1 MKKKTVVTAVIFVI
15 LIALVGIGAAFAF
28 FSNES
33 DSSYLTVD
41 SNDQFSIS
49 IGIGET
55 QGQLV
60 PVKAVNDNTA
70 AGNISDSDGVRIDV
84 PYVIGEAEEGVT
96 AMKVVVYASGAVW
109 RGADGEELPEEIQAY
124 MQGKLDL
131 CLYDADALG
140 EGEQP
145 SYNWSN
151 ASAVFNF
158 TDPTAGATGTLQLAI
173 RFNVT
178 DELLPEEIMNST
190 VTVSVTSEFVR
201 T

>member
-1 MKKKTVVTAVIFVI
+1 MKKKTAVIAIIFVI
-15 LIALVGIGAAFAF
+15 LIALTGIGAAFAF
-28 FSNES
+28 FPNES

-49 IGIGET
+49 IGVGET
-55 QGQLV
+55 QGQLI

-96 AMKVVVYASGAVW
+96 SMKVVVYASTAVW
-109 RGADGEELPEEIQAY
+109 RNADGQELPEEIQDY
-124 MQGKLDL
+124 MQGKLDM
-131 CLYDADALG
+131 CLYAGDPPA
-140 EGEQP
+140 
-145 SYNWSN
+145 YNWSN
-151 ASAVFNF
+151 AFAVFNF
-158 TDPTAGATGTLQLAI
+158 ENPAAGTTGTLKLAI

>member
-1 MKKKTVVTAVIFVI
+1 MNKKTAVIAIIFVI
-15 LIALVGIGAAFAF
+15 LIALTGIGAAFAF
-28 FSNES
+28 FPNES

-49 IGIGET
+49 IGVGET
-55 QGQLV
+55 QGQLI

-96 AMKVVVYASGAVW
+96 SMKVVVYASTAVW
-109 RGADGEELPEEIQAY
+109 RNADGQELPEEIQDY
-124 MQGKLDL
+124 MQGKLDM
-131 CLYDADALG
+131 CLYAGD
-140 EGEQP
+140 P
-145 SYNWSN
+145 PTYNWSN

-158 TDPTAGATGTLQLAI
+158 ENPAAGTTGTLKLAI

>member
-1 MKKKTVVTAVIFVI
+1 MKKKTAVIAIIFVI
-15 LIALVGIGAAFAF
+15 LIALTGIGAAFAF
-28 FSNES
+28 FPNES

-49 IGIGET
+49 IGVGET
-55 QGQLV
+55 QGQLI

-96 AMKVVVYASGAVW
+96 SMRVVVYASTAVW
-109 RGADGEELPEEIQAY
+109 RDADGQELPGEIQDY
-124 MQGKLDL
+124 MQGKLDM
-131 CLYDADALG
+131 CLYAGD
-140 EGEQP
+140 QP
-145 SYNWSN
+145 TYNWSN

-158 TDPTAGATGTLQLAI
+158 ENPAAGTTGTLKLAI

>member
-1 MKKKTVVTAVIFVI
+1 MKKKTAVIAIIFVI
-15 LIALVGIGAAFAF
+15 LIALTGIGAAFAF
-28 FSNES
+28 FPNES

-49 IGIGET
+49 IGVGET
-55 QGQLV
+55 QGQLI

-96 AMKVVVYASGAVW
+96 SMKVVVYASTAVW
-109 RGADGEELPEEIQAY
+109 RNADGQELPEEIQDY
-124 MQGKLDL
+124 MQGKLDM
-131 CLYDADALG
+131 CLYAGD
-140 EGEQP
+140 P
-145 SYNWSN
+145 PTYNWSN

-158 TDPTAGATGTLQLAI
+158 ENPAAGTTGTLKLAI
-173 RFNVT
+173 RLNVT

-190 VTVSVTSEFVR
+190 STVSETSEFVR
-201 T
+201 K

>member
-1 MKKKTVVTAVIFVI
+1 MKKKTAVIAIIFVI
-15 LIALVGIGAAFAF
+15 LIALTGIGAAFAF
-28 FSNES
+28 FPNES

-49 IGIGET
+49 IGVGET
-55 QGQLV
+55 QGQLI

-96 AMKVVVYASGAVW
+96 SMKVVVYASTAVW
-109 RGADGEELPEEIQAY
+109 RDADGQELPEEIQDY
-124 MQGKLDL
+124 MQGKLDM
-131 CLYDADALG
+131 CLYAGDPPA
-140 EGEQP
+140 
-145 SYNWSN
+145 YNWSN

-158 TDPTAGATGTLQLAI
+158 ENPAAGTTGTLKLAI

-190 VTVSVTSEFVR
+190 VTVSVRSEFVR

>member
-1 MKKKTVVTAVIFVI
+1 MKKKTAVIAIIFVI
-15 LIALVGIGAAFAF
+15 LIALTGIGAAFAF
-28 FSNES
+28 FPNES

-49 IGIGET
+49 IGVGET
-55 QGQLV
+55 QGQLI

-96 AMKVVVYASGAVW
+96 SMKVVVYASTAVW
-109 RGADGEELPEEIQAY
+109 RDADGQELPEEIQDY
-124 MQGKLDL
+124 MQGKLDM
-131 CLYDADALG
+131 CLYAGD
-140 EGEQP
+140 P
-145 SYNWSN
+145 PTYNWSN

-158 TDPTAGATGTLQLAI
+158 ENPAAGTTGTLKLAI

-178 DELLPEEIMNST
+178 DELLPKEIMNST

>member
-1 MKKKTVVTAVIFVI
+1 MKKKTAVIAIIFVI
-15 LIALVGIGAAFAF
+15 LIALTGIGAAFAF
-28 FSNES
+28 FPNES

-49 IGIGET
+49 IGVGET
-55 QGQLV
+55 QGQLI

-96 AMKVVVYASGAVW
+96 SMKVVVYASTAVW
-109 RGADGEELPEEIQAY
+109 RDADGHELPGEIQDY
-124 MQGKLDL
+124 MQGKLDM
-131 CLYDADALG
+131 CLYAGD
-140 EGEQP
+140 P
-145 SYNWSN
+145 PTYNWSN

-158 TDPTAGATGTLQLAI
+158 ENPAAGTTGTLKLAI

>member
-1 MKKKTVVTAVIFVI
+1 MKKKTAVIAIIFVI
-15 LIALVGIGAAFAF
+15 LIALTGIGAAFAF
-28 FSNES
+28 FPNES

-49 IGIGET
+49 IGVGET
-55 QGQLV
+55 QGQLI

-70 AGNISDSDGVRIDV
+70 KGDISDSDGVRIDV

-96 AMKVVVYASGAVW
+96 SMKVVVYASTAVW
-109 RGADGEELPEEIQAY
+109 RDADGQELPEEIQDY
-124 MQGKLDL
+124 MQGKLDM
-131 CLYDADALG
+131 CLYAGDPPA
-140 EGEQP
+140 
-145 SYNWSN
+145 YNWSN

-158 TDPTAGATGTLQLAI
+158 ENPAAGTTGTLKLAI

>member
-1 MKKKTVVTAVIFVI
+1 MKKKTAVIAIIFVI
-15 LIALVGIGAAFAF
+15 LIALTGIGAAFAF
-28 FSNES
+28 FPNES

-49 IGIGET
+49 IGVGET
-55 QGQLV
+55 QGQLI

-96 AMKVVVYASGAVW
+96 SMKVVVYASTAVW
-109 RGADGEELPEEIQAY
+109 RNADGQELPEEIQDY
-124 MQGKLDL
+124 MQGKLDM
-131 CLYDADALG
+131 CLYAGD
-140 EGEQP
+140 QP
-145 SYNWSN
+145 TYNWSS

-158 TDPTAGATGTLQLAI
+158 ENPAAGTTGTLKLAI

>member
-1 MKKKTVVTAVIFVI
+1 MKKKTAVIAIIFVI
-15 LIALVGIGAAFAF
+15 LIALTGIGAAFAF
-28 FSNES
+28 FPNES

-49 IGIGET
+49 IGVGET
-55 QGQLV
+55 QGQLI

-96 AMKVVVYASGAVW
+96 SMKVVVYASTAVW
-109 RGADGEELPEEIQAY
+109 RDADGQELPGEIQDY
-124 MQGKLDL
+124 MQGKLDM
-131 CLYDADALG
+131 CLYAGD
-140 EGEQP
+140 P
-145 SYNWSN
+145 PTYNWSN

-158 TDPTAGATGTLQLAI
+158 ENPASGTTGTLKLAI

>member
-1 MKKKTVVTAVIFVI
+1 MKKKTVVIAIIFVI
-15 LIALVGIGAAFAF
+15 LIALTGIGAAFAF
-28 FSNES
+28 FPNES
-33 DSSYLTVD
+33 DFSYLTVD

-49 IGIGET
+49 IGVGET
-55 QGQLV
+55 QGQLI

-96 AMKVVVYASGAVW
+96 SMKVVVYASTAVW
-109 RGADGEELPEEIQAY
+109 RDADGQELPEEIQDY
-124 MQGKLDL
+124 MQGKLDM
-131 CLYDADALG
+131 CLYAGDPPA
-140 EGEQP
+140 
-145 SYNWSN
+145 YNWSN

-158 TDPTAGATGTLQLAI
+158 ENPAAGTTGTLKLAI

>member
-1 MKKKTVVTAVIFVI
+1 MKKKTAVIAIIFVI
-15 LIALVGIGAAFAF
+15 LIALTGIGAAFAF
-28 FSNES
+28 FPNES

-49 IGIGET
+49 IGVGET
-55 QGQLV
+55 QGQLI

-96 AMKVVVYASGAVW
+96 SMKVVVYASTAVW
-109 RGADGEELPEEIQAY
+109 RNADGQELPEEIQDY
-124 MQGKLDL
+124 MQGKLDM
-131 CLYDADALG
+131 CLYAGD
-140 EGEQP
+140 QP
-145 SYNWSN
+145 TYNWSN

-158 TDPTAGATGTLQLAI
+158 ENPAAGTTGTLKLAI

>member
-1 MKKKTVVTAVIFVI
+1 MKKKTAVIAIIFVI
-15 LIALVGIGAAFAF
+15 LIALTGIGAAFAF
-28 FSNES
+28 FPNES

-49 IGIGET
+49 IGVGET
-55 QGQLV
+55 QGQLI

-96 AMKVVVYASGAVW
+96 SMKVVVYASGAVW
-109 RGADGEELPEEIQAY
+109 RNADGQELPEEIQDY
-124 MQGKLDL
+124 MQGKLDM
-131 CLYDADALG
+131 CLYAGDPPA
-140 EGEQP
+140 
-145 SYNWSN
+145 YNWSN

-158 TDPTAGATGTLQLAI
+158 ENPAAGTTGTLKLAI

>member
-1 MKKKTVVTAVIFVI
+1 MKKKTAVIAIIFVI
-15 LIALVGIGAAFAF
+15 LIALTGIGAAFAF
-28 FSNES
+28 FPNES

-49 IGIGET
+49 IGVGET
-55 QGQLV
+55 QGQLI

-96 AMKVVVYASGAVW
+96 SMKVVVYASTAVW
-109 RGADGEELPEEIQAY
+109 RDADGQELPGEIQDY
-124 MQGKLDL
+124 MQGKLDM
-131 CLYDADALG
+131 CLYAGD
-140 EGEQP
+140 P
-145 SYNWSN
+145 PTYNWNN

-158 TDPTAGATGTLQLAI
+158 ENPAAGTTGTLKLAI

>member
-1 MKKKTVVTAVIFVI
+1 MKKKTAVIAIIFVI
-15 LIALVGIGAAFAF
+15 LIALTGIGAAFAF
-28 FSNES
+28 FPNES

-49 IGIGET
+49 IGVGET
-55 QGQLV
+55 QGQLI

-96 AMKVVVYASGAVW
+96 SMKVVVYASTAVW
-109 RGADGEELPEEIQAY
+109 RNADGQELPEEIQDY
-124 MQGKLDL
+124 MQGKLDM
-131 CLYDADALG
+131 CLYAGDKPA
-140 EGEQP
+140 
-145 SYNWSN
+145 YNWSN

-158 TDPTAGATGTLQLAI
+158 ENPAAGTTGTLKLAI

-190 VTVSVTSEFVR
+190 VTVSVTSEFVI

>member
-1 MKKKTVVTAVIFVI
+1 MKKKTAVIAIIFVI
-15 LIALVGIGAAFAF
+15 LIALTGIGAAFAF
-28 FSNES
+28 FPNES
-33 DSSYLTVD
+33 DSFYLTVD

-49 IGIGET
+49 IGVGET
-55 QGQLV
+55 QGQLI

-96 AMKVVVYASGAVW
+96 SMKVVVYASTAVW
-109 RGADGEELPEEIQAY
+109 RDADGQELPEEIQDY
-124 MQGKLDL
+124 MQGKLDM
-131 CLYDADALG
+131 CLYAGDPPA
-140 EGEQP
+140 
-145 SYNWSN
+145 YNWSN

-158 TDPTAGATGTLQLAI
+158 ENPAAGTTGTLKLAI

>member
-1 MKKKTVVTAVIFVI
+1 MKKKTAVIAIIFVI
-15 LIALVGIGAAFAF
+15 LIALTGIGAAFAF
-28 FSNES
+28 FPNES

-49 IGIGET
+49 IGVGET
-55 QGQLV
+55 QGQLI

-96 AMKVVVYASGAVW
+96 SMKVVVYASTAVW
-109 RGADGEELPEEIQAY
+109 RDADGQELPGEIQDY
-124 MQGKLDL
+124 MQGKLDM
-131 CLYDADALG
+131 CLYAGD
-140 EGEQP
+140 QP
-145 SYNWSN
+145 TYNWSN

-158 TDPTAGATGTLQLAI
+158 ENPAAGTTGTLKLAI

-190 VTVSVTSEFVR
+190 VTVSVTSEFAR

>member
-1 MKKKTVVTAVIFVI
+1 MKKKTAVIAIIFVI
-15 LIALVGIGAAFAF
+15 LIALTGIGAAFAF
-28 FSNES
+28 FPNES

-49 IGIGET
+49 IGVGET
-55 QGQLV
+55 QGQLI

-96 AMKVVVYASGAVW
+96 SMKVVVYASTAVW
-109 RGADGEELPEEIQAY
+109 RNADGQELPEEIQDY
-124 MQGKLDL
+124 MQGKLDM
-131 CLYDADALG
+131 CLYAGD
-140 EGEQP
+140 P
-145 SYNWSN
+145 PTYNWSN

-158 TDPTAGATGTLQLAI
+158 ENPAAGTTGTLKLAI

>member
-1 MKKKTVVTAVIFVI
+1 MKKKTAVIAIISVI
-15 LIALVGIGAAFAF
+15 LIALTGIGAAFAF
-28 FSNES
+28 FPNES

-49 IGIGET
+49 IGVGET
-55 QGQLV
+55 QGQLI

-96 AMKVVVYASGAVW
+96 SMKVVVYASTAVW
-109 RGADGEELPEEIQAY
+109 RNADGQELPEEIQDY
-124 MQGKLDL
+124 MQGKLDM
-131 CLYDADALG
+131 CLYAGD
-140 EGEQP
+140 QP
-145 SYNWSN
+145 TYNWSS

-158 TDPTAGATGTLQLAI
+158 ENPAAGTTGTLKLAI

>member
-1 MKKKTVVTAVIFVI
+1 MKKKTAVIAIIFVI
-15 LIALVGIGAAFAF
+15 LIALTGIGAAFAF
-28 FSNES
+28 FPNES

-49 IGIGET
+49 IGVGET
-55 QGQLV
+55 QGQLI

-96 AMKVVVYASGAVW
+96 SMKVVVYASTAVW
-109 RGADGEELPEEIQAY
+109 RDADGQEFPGEIQDY
-124 MQGKLDL
+124 MQGKLDM
-131 CLYDADALG
+131 CLYAGD
-140 EGEQP
+140 QP
-145 SYNWSN
+145 TYNWSN

-158 TDPTAGATGTLQLAI
+158 ENPAAGTTGTLKLAI

>member
-1 MKKKTVVTAVIFVI
+1 MKKKTAVIAIIFVI
-15 LIALVGIGAAFAF
+15 LIALTGIGAAFAF
-28 FSNES
+28 FPNES

-49 IGIGET
+49 IGVGET
-55 QGQLV
+55 QGQLI

-96 AMKVVVYASGAVW
+96 SMKVVVYASTAVW
-109 RGADGEELPEEIQAY
+109 RDADGQELPEEIQDY
-124 MQGKLDL
+124 MQGKLDM
-131 CLYDADALG
+131 CLYAGD
-140 EGEQP
+140 QP
-145 SYNWSN
+145 TYNWSN

-158 TDPTAGATGTLQLAI
+158 ENPAAGTTGTLKLAI

-190 VTVSVTSEFVR
+190 VTVSVTSEFVI

>member
-1 MKKKTVVTAVIFVI
+1 MKKKTAVIAIIFVI
-15 LIALVGIGAAFAF
+15 LIALTGIGAAFAF
-28 FSNES
+28 FPNES

-49 IGIGET
+49 IGVGET
-55 QGQLV
+55 QGQLI

-96 AMKVVVYASGAVW
+96 SMKVVVYASTAVW
-109 RGADGEELPEEIQAY
+109 RNADGQEFPEEIQDY
-124 MQGKLDL
+124 MQGKLDM
-131 CLYDADALG
+131 CLYAGD
-140 EGEQP
+140 QP
-145 SYNWSN
+145 TYNWSN

-158 TDPTAGATGTLQLAI
+158 ENPAAGTTGTLKLAI

>member
-1 MKKKTVVTAVIFVI
+1 MKKKTAVIAIIFVI
-15 LIALVGIGAAFAF
+15 LIALTGIGAAFAF
-28 FSNES
+28 FPNES

-49 IGIGET
+49 IGVGET
-55 QGQLV
+55 QGQLI

-96 AMKVVVYASGAVW
+96 SMKVVVYASTAVW
-109 RGADGEELPEEIQAY
+109 RDADGQELPGEIQDY
-124 MQGKLDL
+124 MQGKLDM
-131 CLYDADALG
+131 CLYAGDPPA
-140 EGEQP
+140 
-145 SYNWSN
+145 YNWSN

-158 TDPTAGATGTLQLAI
+158 ENPAAGTTGTLKLAI

-178 DELLPEEIMNST
+178 DELLPKEIMNST

>member
-1 MKKKTVVTAVIFVI
+1 MKKKTAVIAIIFVI
-15 LIALVGIGAAFAF
+15 LIALTGIGAAFAF
-28 FSNES
+28 FPNES

-41 SNDQFSIS
+41 SNDRFSIS
-49 IGIGET
+49 IGVGET
-55 QGQLV
+55 QGQLI

-96 AMKVVVYASGAVW
+96 SMKVVVYASTAVW
-109 RGADGEELPEEIQAY
+109 RDADGQELPEEIQDY
-124 MQGKLDL
+124 MQGKLDM
-131 CLYDADALG
+131 CLYAGD
-140 EGEQP
+140 P
-145 SYNWSN
+145 PTYNWSN
-151 ASAVFNF
+151 AFAVFNF
-158 TDPTAGATGTLQLAI
+158 ENPAAGTTGTLKLAI

>member
-1 MKKKTVVTAVIFVI
+1 MKKKTVVIAIIFVI
-15 LIALVGIGAAFAF
+15 LIALTGIGAAFAF
-28 FSNES
+28 FPNES

-49 IGIGET
+49 IGVGET
-55 QGQLV
+55 QGQLI

-96 AMKVVVYASGAVW
+96 SMKVVVYASTAVW
-109 RGADGEELPEEIQAY
+109 RDADGQELPGEIQEY
-124 MQGKLDL
+124 MQGKLDM
-131 CLYDADALG
+131 CLYAGD
-140 EGEQP
+140 QP
-145 SYNWSN
+145 TYNWSN

-158 TDPTAGATGTLQLAI
+158 ENPAAGTTGTLKLAI

>member
-1 MKKKTVVTAVIFVI
+1 MKKKTAVIAIIFVI
-15 LIALVGIGAAFAF
+15 LIALTGIGAAFAF
-28 FSNES
+28 FPNES

-49 IGIGET
+49 IGVGET
-55 QGQLV
+55 QGQLI

-84 PYVIGEAEEGVT
+84 PYVIGEAEEGVSS
-96 AMKVVVYASGAVW
+96 MKVVVYASTAVW
-109 RGADGEELPEEIQAY
+109 RDADGQELPGVIQDY
-124 MQGKLDL
+124 MQGKLDM
-131 CLYDADALG
+131 CLYAGD
-140 EGEQP
+140 QP
-145 SYNWSN
+145 TYNWSN

-158 TDPTAGATGTLQLAI
+158 ENPAAGTTGTLKLAI

-178 DELLPEEIMNST
+178 DELLPEEIMNAT

>member
-1 MKKKTVVTAVIFVI
+1 MKKKTAVIAIIFVI
-15 LIALVGIGAAFAF
+15 LIALTGIGAAFAF
-28 FSNES
+28 FPNES

-49 IGIGET
+49 IGVGET
-55 QGQLV
+55 QGQLI
-60 PVKAVNDNTA
+60 PIKAVNDNTA

-96 AMKVVVYASGAVW
+96 SMKVVVYASTAVW
-109 RGADGEELPEEIQAY
+109 RDADGQELPGEIQDY
-124 MQGKLDL
+124 MQGKLDM
-131 CLYDADALG
+131 CLYAGD
-140 EGEQP
+140 QP
-145 SYNWSN
+145 TYNWSN

-158 TDPTAGATGTLQLAI
+158 ENPAAGTTGTLKLAI

>member
-1 MKKKTVVTAVIFVI
+1 MKKKTAVIAIIFVI
-15 LIALVGIGAAFAF
+15 LIALTGIGAAFAF
-28 FSNES
+28 FPNES

-55 QGQLV
+55 QGQLI

-70 AGNISDSDGVRIDV
+70 KGDISDSDGVRIDV

-96 AMKVVVYASGAVW
+96 SMKVVVYASTAVW
-109 RGADGEELPEEIQAY
+109 RNADGQELPEEIQDY
-124 MQGKLDL
+124 MQGKLDM
-131 CLYDADALG
+131 CLYAGDPPA
-140 EGEQP
+140 
-145 SYNWSN
+145 YNWSN

-158 TDPTAGATGTLQLAI
+158 ENPAAGTTGTLKLAI

>member
-1 MKKKTVVTAVIFVI
+1 MKKKTAVIAIIFVI
-15 LIALVGIGAAFAF
+15 LIALTGIGAAFAF
-28 FSNES
+28 FPNES

-49 IGIGET
+49 IGVGET
-55 QGQLV
+55 QGQLI

-96 AMKVVVYASGAVW
+96 SMKVVVYASTAVW
-109 RGADGEELPEEIQAY
+109 RDADGQELPGEIQDY
-124 MQGKLDL
+124 MQGKLDM
-131 CLYDADALG
+131 CLYAGD
-140 EGEQP
+140 QP
-145 SYNWSN
+145 TYNWSN

-158 TDPTAGATGTLQLAI
+158 ENPAAGTTGTLKLAI

-178 DELLPEEIMNST
+178 DELLPEEIMKST